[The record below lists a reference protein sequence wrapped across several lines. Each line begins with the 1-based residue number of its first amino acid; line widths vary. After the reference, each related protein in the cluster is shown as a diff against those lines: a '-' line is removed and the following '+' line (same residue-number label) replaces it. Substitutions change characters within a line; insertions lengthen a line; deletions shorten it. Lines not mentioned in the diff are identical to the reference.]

1 MLSIQINDHLFPE
14 MIEKPLWY
22 KEKFLEDKKHILQNV
37 PRGEQTQWD
46 TEHPRTS
53 LAIIFT
59 LLLFRGVTKTCPK
72 GNQWRGGVKGMG
84 LPSA

>member
-14 MIEKPLWY
+14 MTEKPFWY
-22 KEKFLEDKKHILQNV
+22 EQKVFENRKNTLQNA
-37 PRGEQTQWD
+37 PRGEQTRWG

-53 LAIIFT
+53 LAKIFS
-59 LLLFRGVTKTCPK
+59 LLPFRGITKPGPK
-72 GNQWRGGVKGMG
+72 GSHWREGVKGMG